1 MENRM
6 ATKKNPDRVKAGKA
20 RKAALS
26 PERRREI
33 ASKAAASRWAGNLP
47 VAEHEGDFPLG
58 TSMVSSAVLQ
68 NGTRI
73 ITQATFLRALG
84 RSRSPKAGTG
94 VLSTV
99 DELPF
104 FLQAE
109 ALKPFI
115 SDDLLQSTTP
125 IFYRSKTGGKGVGYD
140 ARLLPMVAEVYL
152 RFRDAEMKENGTI
165 PARYER
171 MISAADILIRAL
183 ANVGIIAL
191 VDEATGFQNFRTQD
205 ALARILNEYIAK
217 ELQPYVPTFPPEFY
231 REIFRLRNLDFP
243 KDSVKR
249 PQYFGCLTNEVVYR
263 RLAPGV
269 LEELKAVTPK
279 LASGR
284 LSTHLFRRLTQTR
297 GYPKLK
303 EHLGAVVTMMQL
315 SDDWHDFMKKL
326 NRLRPRFELPK
337 ASPQLSFDYDAAKD
351 TGKGL

>member
-1 MENRM
+1 MS
-6 ATKKNPDRVKAGKA
+6 KDQKSSGKA
-20 RKAALS
+20 LGGIARKEALS
-26 PERRREI
+26 QERRKQI
-33 ASKAAASRWAGNLP
+33 AVQAAAARWQGNLP
-47 VAEHEGDFPLG
+47 IAEHEGDFPLG
-58 TSMVSSAVLQ
+58 NSTVSSAVLH
-68 NGTRI
+68 NGARI

-115 SDDLLQSTTP
+115 SDDLLQSTSP
-125 IFYRSKTGGKGVGYD
+125 IFYRTKSGGKGVGYD

-152 RFRDAEMKENGTI
+152 RFRDAELRKAGAI
-165 PARYER
+165 PARYEK
-171 MISAADILIRAL
+171 MIAAADVLIRAL

-217 ELQPYVPTFPPEFY
+217 ELQPYVPTFPPEY
-231 REIFRLRNLDFP
+231 YQEMFRLRDLEYS
-243 KDSVKR
+243 KESVKR
-249 PQYFGCLTNEVVYR
+249 PQYFGILTNEIVYR

-284 LSTHLFRRLTQTR
+284 LSAKLFQRLTKTR

-315 SDDWHDFMKKL
+315 SSDWDDFMAKL
-326 NRLRPRFELPK
+326 NKLRPRLELSK
-337 ASPQLSFDYDAAKD
+337 ADSAQLSFDYDAAKD
-351 TGKGL
+351 SGKGL